1 MENNVNQ
8 KNIGKSINIYKKK
21 EEISKAM
28 PRIGILII
36 GILVGIIICYGIYDL
51 GLAIETWL
59 GIEKENDY
67 YSGYNHFLTAA
78 IIIGIIVLIF
88 ISLSCA
94 KLLGI
99 IAKNQV
105 ELMEQ
110 FGCSNSNP
118 QPVETAHIET
128 KEDVNIAKL
137 KELRDAGIISQV
149 EYEAQISK
157 LQ

>member
-105 ELMEQ
+105 DLMEHL
-110 FGCSNSNP
+110 GCTNSN
-118 QPVETAHIET
+118 QQLVETDPVEIIEVD
-128 KEDVNIAKL
+128 KVAKL
-137 KELRDAGIISQV
+137 KELRDSGIISQD
-149 EYEAQISK
+149 EFAAQISK